1 MSEWKNESKRPNL
14 EGNQL
19 GDFVSNLIALKDYY
33 EKEARQVQSQ
43 IHALERAQTQ
53 LKEQQANRKVDPN
66 G

>member
-1 MSEWKNESKRPNL
+1 MSEWKNESKSPNL

-43 IHALERAQTQ
+43 IHALERVQAQ
-53 LKEQQANRKVDPN
+53 LKEQNANRKVDPN